1 MKCVL
6 RTEVLGSTVLGCRG
20 GTPVRSR
27 IEVLLGS
34 AVIAAS
40 TRVGGFSPGFAG
52 VLTTDSG
59 RTFFAKAVS
68 TAQNPTTPALLL
80 AERDISAAAIPANP
94 HVPRLL
100 HWVEGFV
107 GDDEWVALISEAVS
121 GSSPALPW
129 ERQDAVL
136 VLRSLEQLCPIS
148 SRRHRSQGPYCPS
161 CWLRRLIAGRR
172 PTKRGRRS

>member
-1 MKCVL
+1 M
-6 RTEVLGSTVLGCRG
+6 
-20 GTPVRSR
+20 
-27 IEVLLGS
+27 
-34 AVIAAS
+34 
-40 TRVGGFSPGFAG
+40 
-52 VLTTDSG
+52 LTTDAG

-136 VLRSLEQLCPIS
+136 VLRSLEQLSDFLTPAPIPRPVLPELLAS
-148 SRRHRSQGPYCPS
+148 MADRWAKADEAGSPVLIGWVRE
-161 CWLRRLIAGRR
+161 RLPELTDLARMAGA
-172 PTKRGRRS
+172 PVA